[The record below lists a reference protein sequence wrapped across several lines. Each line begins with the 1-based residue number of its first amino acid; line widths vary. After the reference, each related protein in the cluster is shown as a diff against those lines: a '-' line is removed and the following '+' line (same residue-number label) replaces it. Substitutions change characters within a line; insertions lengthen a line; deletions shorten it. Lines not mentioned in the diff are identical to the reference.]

1 MSIRDKK
8 MKTGKIIN
16 LEEALR
22 KRETIL
28 IQEYLQEKDYERI
41 NQIAMRQIL
50 RKEKRH
56 VQG

>member
-1 MSIRDKK
+1 